1 MYSEINMILK
11 DAKSHW
17 IENERKP
24 QNLRKMSKPKRIK
37 TAIAVS
43 DMHSKSFRSA

>member
-1 MYSEINMILK
+1 MYGEIYMTLK
-11 DAKSHW
+11 EPKSPW